1 MSLSIVDQQ
10 YKEKYMKKY
19 MIALAAATMVATPA
33 MAKDFTGPRFEV
45 TAGADDVTAGVDP
58 TDVVYG
64 AALGY
69 DVQVGKFV
77 AGVEATAAN
86 VFDKANLGA
95 AARLGVK
102 ATDNVLVYGRVG
114 YDNLERPLTC
124 TGTRTVVCVKTP
136 NLDGVT
142 VGGGVEAAL
151 VGPVYGKIEYR
162 YTDFSGAAGRHG
174 GLVGVGF
181 RF

>member
-1 MSLSIVDQQ
+1 
-10 YKEKYMKKY
+10 MKKY
-19 MIALAAATMVATPA
+19 MIALAAATTVATPA
-33 MAKDFTGPRFEV
+33 MANDFSGPRFEV
-45 TAGADDVTAGVDP
+45 TAGADDVTNGADA

-69 DVQVGKFV
+69 DVQLGKLV
-77 AGVEATAAN
+77 LGVEATAAN
-86 VFDKANLGA
+86 VFERADLGA

-102 ATDNVLVYGRVG
+102 AAHNVLVYGRVG
-114 YDNLERPLTC
+114 YNDLERPITC
-124 TGTRTVVCVKTP
+124 AARIGIRPPVCSDTP

-142 VGGGVEAAL
+142 VGGGLEAAL
-151 VGPVYGKIEYR
+151 VGPVFGKVEYR
-162 YTDFSGAAGRHG
+162 YTDFAGNVGRHG